1 MFYEHIFLFSVLH
14 YLSEVVHV
22 ALTLFADI
30 RKPRP
35 SHKWYIHTDFAY
47 LLNDRE
53 VFETEPSTE
62 NQGGVCKKVT
72 KGEKSKEIP
81 TCI

>member
-1 MFYEHIFLFSVLH
+1 MFLFSVLH

-30 RKPRP
+30 RKPSP
-35 SHKWYIHTDFAY
+35 SHKWYIHTDLTY

-62 NQGGVCKKVT
+62 NQGGVSKKVT